1 MTLLEMDVRSTNFG
15 ENDFDGVVATFLFCV
30 LDRDQQLPALAEL
43 ARICKPDGE
52 IRLLEYAYSADPRR
66 RFVMRLWAPWVEWAY
81 GARFDRDTESYV
93 TGAGLDLVEK
103 RYLFE
108 DVVKM
113 LVLRPATQT
122 ETKAP

>member
-1 MTLLEMDVRSTNFG
+1 
-15 ENDFDGVVATFLFCV
+15 
-30 LDRDQQLPALAEL
+30 
-43 ARICKPDGE
+43 
-52 IRLLEYAYSADPRR
+52 
-66 RFVMRLWAPWVEWAY
+66 MRLWAPWVEWAY